1 MRRYSGKLLLRV
13 PGYLH
18 QELAKEAFETGRSIN
33 SLCLEALL
41 ARKALKGY
49 DPWKSIEVIWQKN
62 RSVDPEKLE
71 KDISQALRE
80 VRNAQ

>member
-13 PGYLH
+13 PEHLH
-18 QELAKEAFETGRSIN
+18 QELAKEAFETGRSMN
-33 SLCLEALL
+33 QLCLEALL

-49 DPWKSIEVIWQKN
+49 NPWKSIAVIWQEN
-62 RSVDPEKLE
+62 RGVDPKRLE

-80 VRNAQ
+80 VRNAR